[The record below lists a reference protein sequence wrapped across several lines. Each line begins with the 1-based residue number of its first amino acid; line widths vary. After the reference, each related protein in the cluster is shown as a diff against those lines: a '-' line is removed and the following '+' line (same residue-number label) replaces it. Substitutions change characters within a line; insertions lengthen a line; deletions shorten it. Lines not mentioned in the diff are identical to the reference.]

1 MPVLQRTTFSNIL
14 KRISNHFPVTGYT
27 QGINFIVGYL
37 LIIGYSEFDSYWMF
51 IHIALNRRYM
61 LLGLF
66 EDGFPLSSVYTI
78 IFKNILKREK
88 PELYSHLYES
98 VQIDDSLWIFKW
110 FTTYYIYSFPIEMC
124 QYVWDIVIS
133 VGGIGLVKFAV
144 SIVCALSK

>member
-1 MPVLQRTTFSNIL
+1 MDDSYEILPHSCFSQIEKDLDRTFVLPVLQRTTFSNIL

-37 LIIGYSEFDSYWMF
+37 LIIGYSEFDSFWMF

-78 IFKNILKREK
+78 IFRNMLKRNN
-88 PELYSHLYES
+88 P
-98 VQIDDSLWIFKW
+98 
-110 FTTYYIYSFPIEMC
+110 
-124 QYVWDIVIS
+124 
-133 VGGIGLVKFAV
+133 
-144 SIVCALSK
+144 